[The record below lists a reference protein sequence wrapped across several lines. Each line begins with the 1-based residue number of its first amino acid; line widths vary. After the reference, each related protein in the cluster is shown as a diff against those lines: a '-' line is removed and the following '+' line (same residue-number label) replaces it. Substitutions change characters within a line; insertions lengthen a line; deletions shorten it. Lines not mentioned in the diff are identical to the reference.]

1 MAETMKVVVVR
12 PKKRAK
18 IMEIEN
24 TLEKMQKLV
33 GGYIEAY
40 GAFEDGAMIICNEEG
55 KLVDPE
61 PNRAIYNDAGGIRD
75 IVFGTFFICY
85 APPGSEDFMSLP
97 DELAEK
103 YLKKYAEPELILMTE
118 RGITIVK

>member
-12 PKKRAK
+12 PGKRAK
-18 IMEIEN
+18 IMEIEH
-24 TLEKMQKLV
+24 TLEVMQKLV
-33 GGYIEAY
+33 GGWIEAY

-55 KLVDPE
+55 KLIEPT
-61 PNRAIYNDAGGIRD
+61 PNRAIYNEAGEIRD

-85 APPGSEDFMSLP
+85 APPGSDDFMSLP

-103 YLKKYAEPELILMTE
+103 YLKKYAEPEAFIRTE
-118 RGITIVK
+118 RGIVVLK

>member
-12 PKKRAK
+12 PGKRAK
-18 IMEIEN
+18 IMEIEY
-24 TLEKMQKLV
+24 TLTKMQKLV
-33 GGYIEAY
+33 GGLIEPVY
-40 GAFEDGAMIICNEEG
+40 SFDDGAMIIGNEES
-55 KLVDPE
+55 KLINPV
-61 PNRAIYNDAGGIRD
+61 PNRAIYNDAGAIRD

-103 YLKKYAEPELILMTE
+103 YLKKYAEPEAFIRTE
-118 RGITIVK
+118 RGIVVIR